1 MCTTTMGHENIGGF
15 EICRKH
21 FFDIKSYYS
30 SSKMCTHVDAKNL
43 TRVAVT
49 YHPPTFKFEYT
60 KGNNKSK
67 YHKRVELANL
77 LNENGVLMNENRVAE
92 LSRGIADTL
101 IKRHNEL
108 LQISQD
114 KIVQLIE
121 RLFDATNDRLRE
133 TPMQINMSINTGTLA
148 VSPLRE
154 KPQHQRPVMSDIS
167 EYGNLNKA
175 LDDELRAAKE
185 EMDIAFEKRQLVP
198 GDLEYVY
205 DKRIDF
211 DADEESSWD

>member
-1 MCTTTMGHENIGGF
+1 MCT
-15 EICRKH
+15 
-21 FFDIKSYYS
+21 Y
-30 SSKMCTHVDAKNL
+30 VDTKNL

-77 LNENGVLMNENRVAE
+77 LNENGILMNENRVAE

-101 IKRHNEL
+101 MKRHDEL
-108 LQISQD
+108 HQISTN
-114 KIVQLIE
+114 KIVQLIQ
-121 RLFDATNDRLRE
+121 RLLAAANGRLRE

-154 KPQHQRPVMSDIS
+154 KPQLQHPVTPIREVVVSDKSDIS

-175 LDDELRAAKE
+175 SDDELRAAKE
-185 EMDIAFEKRQLVP
+185 EMNIAFEKRQLMP

-205 DKRIDF
+205 DKRVDF